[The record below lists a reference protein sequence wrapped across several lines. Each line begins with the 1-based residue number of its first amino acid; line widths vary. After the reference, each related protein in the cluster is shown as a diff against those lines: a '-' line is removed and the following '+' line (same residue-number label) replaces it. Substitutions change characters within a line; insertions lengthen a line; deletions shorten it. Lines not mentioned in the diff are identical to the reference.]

1 MPVVALIFTASQYIS
16 LQVVTSIPIY
26 TMEVSN
32 SSRKIDMFET
42 SILNVEQKQIFDL
55 LTFTSKGL
63 HTFQRPLDP
72 RKNIFL

>member
-1 MPVVALIFTASQYIS
+1 MPVAALIFTTSQYIS
-16 LQVVTSIPIY
+16 LQVVASIPIY

-63 HTFQRPLDP
+63 HTFQGPLDP